1 VIGRTSSRARAA
13 GRARGRAPA
22 VARMSRGGAAR
33 PQALAALLLTL
44 CVAASVAAVSAC
56 GSTVAPPH
64 VPAKRILFI
73 GNSFT
78 SYNGGIG
85 AQLKGLAPTATTG
98 AVMAGGFT
106 LEKHWNAGAALREI
120 RSGRWDYV
128 VLQEQ
133 SQTPVIAASLFAKYA
148 GAFDTE
154 IRAAGG
160 KSVLLMT
167 WERPDSVQ
175 YKVTTP
181 YLAAAY
187 SQTGAAIGATVAPA
201 GLAFATALRERPG
214 LVLNSADGHPTPAG
228 TYLAACVLY
237 GTIYGRSP
245 VGNPFGPPSA
255 GDRTFL
261 QEVAART
268 LGL

>member
-1 VIGRTSSRARAA
+1 MMIRSS
-13 GRARGRAPA
+13 GRAPA
-22 VARMSRGGAAR
+22 AGRESRGGAAR
-33 PQALAALLLTL
+33 PQALAVLLLTL
-44 CVAASVAAVSAC
+44 WLTVSAAAVAGCGHSA
-56 GSTVAPPH
+56 AAPH

-78 SYNGGIG
+78 YYNGGID

-98 AVMAGGFT
+98 AVTAGGAT
-106 LEKHWNAGAALREI
+106 LQQHWNAGTAVGDI
-120 RSGRWDYV
+120 RSGHWDYV

-133 SQTPVIAASLFAKYA
+133 SQTPVIAAQLFARYA

-160 KSVLLMT
+160 KTVLLMT
-167 WERPDSVQ
+167 WQRPDSVQ
-175 YKVTTP
+175 YKVTTA
-181 YLAAAY
+181 YLAAVY
-187 SQTGAAIGATVAPA
+187 TQTGAAIGAAVAPA
-201 GLAFATALRERPG
+201 GLAFATALRERPD
-214 LVLNSADGHPTPAG
+214 LVLNNADGHPTPAG

-245 VGNPFGPPSA
+245 VGNPFGPASS